1 MVASATTT
9 PPGTTASRNFSSE
22 GWFMTTS
29 MFGSTTSGDPT
40 GSSDSVTEQLA
51 VPPRI
56 SGPYEGS
63 HETSRP
69 SMRPA

>member
-1 MVASATTT
+1 
-9 PPGTTASRNFSSE
+9 
-22 GWFMTTS
+22 MTTS